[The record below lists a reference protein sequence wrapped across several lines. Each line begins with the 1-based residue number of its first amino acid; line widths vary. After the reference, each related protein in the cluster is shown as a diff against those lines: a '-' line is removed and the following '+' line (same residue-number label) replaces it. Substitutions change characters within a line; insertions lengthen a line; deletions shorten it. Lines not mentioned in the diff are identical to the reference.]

1 MREIFNTVTNCLPD
15 LEDMLPKKCLSSN
28 VFLMI
33 DVTNVINDVLIKM
46 IITTY
51 KATKQVHAVVPI
63 MVDITNIHSH
73 EG

>member
-1 MREIFNTVTNCLPD
+1 MPD